1 VFSIKKKKKKEKLR
15 SFHKIAFD
23 IMKQASLCPSQSFIT
38 EVIANYLKRSSEQT
52 KSSATEGDR
61 KKMLVFTNLLL
72 QPSALSPTRKA
83 QGSKT
88 FPSLF
93 YKHKRLP
100 YCIDRSHNWFSKAL
114 KLFPA
119 PKKKK
124 KNPTSSQEKTLLSAD
139 EERQQQRDTQKKKKL
154 NKNSGEKALAR
165 SQAKHTRAQSLS
177 FSLLSSGSVVGRR

>member
-1 VFSIKKKKKKEKLR
+1 VFSIKKKKKKKKKEKLR

-52 KSSATEGDR
+52 KAPRLREKG

-88 FPSLF
+88 FPSLS
-93 YKHKRLP
+93 YKHKHLP
-100 YCIDRSHNWFSKAL
+100 YRIHRSHNWFSKAL
-114 KLFPA
+114 RLFSP

-124 KNPTSSQEKTLLSAD
+124 KLTSSQEKSLRSTD
-139 EERQQQRDTQKKKKL
+139 EQQQQQRDTQEKKI
-154 NKNSGEKALAR
+154 
-165 SQAKHTRAQSLS
+165 
-177 FSLLSSGSVVGRR
+177 

>member
-1 VFSIKKKKKKEKLR
+1 
-15 SFHKIAFD
+15 
-23 IMKQASLCPSQSFIT
+23 MKQASLCPSQSFIT

-100 YCIDRSHNWFSKAL
+100 YCIDRSHNWFSRAL

-124 KNPTSSQEKTLLSAD
+124 KKPYVIA
-139 EERQQQRDTQKKKKL
+139 R
-154 NKNSGEKALAR
+154 KNS
-165 SQAKHTRAQSLS
+165 SL
-177 FSLLSSGSVVGRR
+177 RR